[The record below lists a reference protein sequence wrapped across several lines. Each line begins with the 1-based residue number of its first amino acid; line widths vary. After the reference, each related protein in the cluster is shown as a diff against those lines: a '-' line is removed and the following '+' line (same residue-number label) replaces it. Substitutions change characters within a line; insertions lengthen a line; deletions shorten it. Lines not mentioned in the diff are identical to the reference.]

1 MKIRTHNLVG
11 RRTEHQTMAFIG
23 GFSFGLISHEM
34 AHQWFGD
41 KVTCGSWH
49 DIFLMKA
56 LPPPGGFMP

>member
-1 MKIRTHNLVG
+1 
-11 RRTEHQTMAFIG
+11 MAFIG